1 LRSITEERRNWQRTD
16 EIDTCVRGREGGRE
30 RERSGDAV
38 MSVIEGERESMARG
52 RRNQLTLGY
61 DTRKEGERKKL
72 S

>member
-1 LRSITEERRNWQRTD
+1 M
-16 EIDTCVRGREGGRE
+16 CVRGREGGRE

-52 RRNQLTLGY
+52 RRNQLTLGCG
-61 DTRKEGERKKL
+61 TKRKVRGKKL